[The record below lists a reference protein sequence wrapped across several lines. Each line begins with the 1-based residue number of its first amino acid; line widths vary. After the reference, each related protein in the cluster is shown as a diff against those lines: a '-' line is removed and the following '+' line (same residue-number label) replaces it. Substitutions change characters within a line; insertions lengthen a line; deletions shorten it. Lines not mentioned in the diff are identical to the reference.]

1 MPSPCRLEKSY
12 GKGRDWRCSHS
23 RPRLCQHVY
32 ALPPGWL
39 WQEFSNISKPSQL
52 ANVTATRGHSR
63 LLHQRVARGCGS
75 LWSLPVESTRS
86 VWHGRSVA
94 TIQSFV
100 LLIKTVS
107 LSHSALSVQDFS
119 EERGPFS
126 PADNRIN
133 LMRSQQAV
141 PHYLI
146 NCCLF
151 QRRLWLQTAESKT
164 RAGALVF

>member
-1 MPSPCRLEKSY
+1 M
-12 GKGRDWRCSHS
+12 
-23 RPRLCQHVY
+23 
-32 ALPPGWL
+32 
-39 WQEFSNISKPSQL
+39 
-52 ANVTATRGHSR
+52 TATRGHSR
-63 LLHQRVARGCGS
+63 LLHQRVARGCS
-75 LWSLPVESTRS
+75 SISSLPVESTRS
-86 VWHGRSVA
+86 VWHGRLIA

-126 PADNRIN
+126 RADNIIN

-141 PHYLI
+141 THYLI

-151 QRRLWLQTAESKT
+151 WRRLWLQIASTDCRDQDGSRSARVLTNFRFSS
-164 RAGALVF
+164 RRSLDCQNPAVDGGY